1 MLLHNRNLLTDQVNG
16 KLLAFGKINGVTPP
30 AEGWVHAIRSGMKM
44 SLRQLGER
52 LSVTPQSVKELETR
66 EKAGTVTLEAL
77 EKAGKALNMKLVYG
91 FIPEDGSLNAMIEKR
106 AREVATKIVMR
117 SSMTMK
123 LEDQEIAAEKIE
135 RAIDDLTEELKREM
149 PRYLWD

>member
-1 MLLHNRNLLTDQVNG
+1 MLLRNRNLITDQVDN
-16 KLLAFGKINGVTPP
+16 KLLAFGIVNGVIPP
-30 AEGWVHAIRSGMKM
+30 AEGWVHAIRSGIKM

-91 FIPEDGSLNAMIEKR
+91 FIPVEGSLNEMIAKR

-117 SSMTMK
+117 TSMTMK
-123 LEDQEIAAEKIE
+123 LEDQEIASEKIE
-135 RAIDDLTEELKREM
+135 SAIDELTEELQREM